1 MQTFSTGDLKA
12 AAGMKNGHP
21 DTRRHRRLV
30 IALIYCRYFGKF
42 QTMLAG
48 DLARKEIEIESLNKK
63 GQMRPRSNCRGN
75 RWLMRLFLG

>member
-1 MQTFSTGDLKA
+1 MRTFCSGDLKA

-21 DTRRHRRLV
+21 GTRWHRRLV

-42 QTMLAG
+42 QTMFAG

-63 GQMRPRSNCRGN
+63 GQLPPRSN
-75 RWLMRLFLG
+75 